1 MPFGNLSALQKDSQN
16 QQPAAIARQTELG
29 KMLALK
35 LIVVA
40 SLLLLPLLAVLYLYI
55 SEQRSA
61 LSQLRFQ
68 EKALIGVAASAE
80 FLELATTYSWY
91 EPNQFDRLQ
100 LAQQLARIESALA
113 FEHHL
118 LKRTQPLWAEL
129 TTGFKSIT
137 SSQQMLQELPELAAL
152 LLQVNLHIGSEAKIA
167 AWTIEQ
173 EQARSVNTAVI
184 IQYFANNIVLAN
196 ELSKL
201 GEAQQLEHFD
211 LAPLQA
217 ALRLAPSFA
226 NALAS
231 DSQPFNSEAASEFIR
246 RFALSEQAFEKL
258 IKSIKRLRFLEV
270 ADLSATEALQQD
282 AASALAAAQ
291 ARAGSLSELLFNV
304 VKADVTQKLKKRE
317 KRVFGLLS
325 TVAVLGAL
333 ALVLGVYLY
342 KHIRFTNQ
350 ILSHRNHDLQQG
362 IEERTME
369 LTLAHNKMQELISEL
384 KRESQKAD
392 AANRAKSLFLAS
404 MSHEIRTPLNAI
416 IGGTSLLTKAPLA
429 QKQRETLQLVQTSGN
444 ALLDLVNDI
453 LDFSKIEAGEMTIE
467 QVAFDLED
475 VVLDVTN
482 IFSLKAQDKGI
493 ALLMDFAH
501 DCEGEWQGDPTRIR
515 QILLNLVSNALK
527 FTEHGCITVTVRQQ
541 SDSLEFTVNDTGI
554 GMSQKVQDK
563 LFQSFTQADS
573 SITRKYGG
581 SGLGLSICRS
591 LTEMMYG
598 SISVKS
604 ETNVGSR
611 FIVNLPLKRMAGA
624 KPPALDAMVV
634 CQVLVINGHP
644 IVLERLRDWHCQFMA
659 MTYQEF
665 EKTGSKGVKANVVL
679 LHGRFGED
687 HLAKIRA
694 AFSEQHIILYG
705 PSENYTAAYVDH
717 CVEHRPKAEQA
728 RKLLLAAAEH
738 RPIAVSVSHS
748 VAELKYSGEVLLV
761 EDVVFNRVIAL
772 EFLEGLGLHVECAED
787 GLQAL
792 HRFKRK
798 HYGLVLMDL
807 HMPNMN
813 GIEATRAIRQYE
825 KEEGR
830 IPTPIVA
837 LTADVMRDTFDE
849 VYRTGMDDY
858 LTKPF
863 EEKKLHEVLGKYLP
877 SYCQLSQAPEPATEL
892 PVSQV
897 SGDPLFDAASLL
909 KRVRNKPE
917 RAKLLLQSYLSE
929 QDDLLRKLAV
939 AASDGDSETLAQQA
953 HALKGVSANL
963 GLMQLSHVAADIEAS
978 ALQCQNSAWPAFL
991 EQLSD
996 IMAQTNHTIDT
1007 ELAQWSDSPAP

>member
-1 MPFGNLSALQKDSQN
+1 
-16 QQPAAIARQTELG
+16 
-29 KMLALK
+29 MLALK

-40 SLLLLPLLAVLYLYI
+40 SLLLLPLLAVLYLYVN
-55 SEQRSA
+55 EQRAA
-61 LSQLRFQ
+61 LSKLRLQ
-68 EKALIGVAASAE
+68 QKAVIGVAASAE
-80 FLELATTYSWY
+80 FLELAASYSWY

-100 LAQQLARIESALA
+100 LAEQLTRIESALA
-113 FEHHL
+113 FDHHL
-118 LKRTQPLWAEL
+118 MKRTHPLWAEL
-129 TTGFKSIT
+129 TGSFKSIT
-137 SSQQMLQELPELAAL
+137 NSTQLQQELPELAAL
-152 LLQVNLHIGSEAKIA
+152 LLQVNLHLGSEANIA

-173 EQARSVNTAVI
+173 EQARSVNSAVI
-184 IQYFANNIVLAN
+184 IQYLANNIVLAN
-196 ELSKL
+196 ELTKL
-201 GEAQQLEHFD
+201 GEAKQLAHFD

-226 NALAS
+226 NALAT
-231 DSQPFNSEAASEFIR
+231 DAQPFNSEETSEFIR

-270 ADLSATEALQQD
+270 ASLNTTEALQQE
-282 AASALAAAQ
+282 AAGALAATLV
-291 ARAGSLSELLFNV
+291 RAANLSELLLDI
-304 VKADVTQKLKKRE
+304 VKTDVSQKLKVRE
-317 KRVFGLLS
+317 KHVFGLLS
-325 TVAVLGAL
+325 AVAVLGAL

-350 ILSHRNHDLQQG
+350 LLSNRNYDLEQG
-362 IEERTME
+362 IAERTAE
-369 LTLAHNKMQELISEL
+369 LTLAHNKMQELINEL
-384 KRESQKAD
+384 KRESKKAD

-453 LDFSKIEAGEMTIE
+453 LDFSKIEAGEMAIE

-493 ALLMDFAH
+493 TLLMDFPH
-501 DCEGEWQGDPTRIR
+501 SCEGEWQGDPTRIR

-527 FTEHGCITVTVRQQ
+527 FTEHGCITVTVREL
-541 SDSLEFTVNDTGI
+541 SGSLEFTVSDTGI
-554 GMSQKVQDK
+554 GMSQKVQEK

-581 SGLGLSICRS
+581 TGLGLSICRS
-591 LTEMMYG
+591 LTELMYG

-604 ETNVGSR
+604 EPNVGSR
-611 FIVNLPLKRMAGA
+611 FIVNLPLKRPAGA
-624 KPPALDAMVV
+624 KPPTIDAMAK
-634 CQVLVINGHP
+634 CQVAVINGHP
-644 IVLERLRDWHCQFMA
+644 IVLERLRDWHCHISA
-659 MTYQEF
+659 MTLQEF
-665 EKTGSKGVKANVVL
+665 DKTGSKGIKANVVL

-687 HLAKIRA
+687 HLAKVRA
-694 AFSEQHIILYG
+694 AFPDQQIILYG
-705 PSENYTAAYVDH
+705 PSENYTAPYIDH
-717 CVEHRPKAEQA
+717 CVEQRPKAEQA
-728 RKLLLAAAEH
+728 RKLLLAAAER
-738 RPIAVSVSHS
+738 RPIAVNVSRS

-792 HRFKRK
+792 HCFKRK

-813 GIEATRAIRQYE
+813 GIESTRAIREYE
-825 KEEGR
+825 QGNGR

-849 VYRTGMDDY
+849 VYRAGMDDY

-863 EEKKLHEVLGKYLP
+863 EDKKLHEVLGKYLP
-877 SYCQLSQAPEPATEL
+877 SYCQLSQAPEPVPESATL
-892 PVSQV
+892 VARR
-897 SGDPLFDAASLL
+897 DPLFDAASLL

-917 RAKLLLQSYLSE
+917 RAKLLLDSYRGE
-929 QDDLLRKLAV
+929 QDDLLRKLAA

-978 ALQCQNSAWPAFL
+978 ALQSQNNAWPGYL
-991 EQLSD
+991 EQLSE
-996 IMAQTNHTIDT
+996 IMMQTNHTIDA
-1007 ELAQWSDSPAP
+1007 ELARWEDSISS

>member
-1 MPFGNLSALQKDSQN
+1 MPFGNLSALQKDTQN

-40 SLLLLPLLAVLYLYI
+40 SLLLLPLLAVLYLYVN
-55 SEQRSA
+55 EQRTA
-61 LSQLRFQ
+61 LGKLRFQ
-68 EKALIGVAASAE
+68 EKAIIGVAASAE
-80 FLELATTYSWY
+80 FLELAASYSWY
-91 EPNQFDRLQ
+91 QPNQFDRLQ
-100 LAQQLARIESALA
+100 LAEQLARIESALA
-113 FEHHL
+113 FDLHL
-118 LKRTQPLWAEL
+118 MKRTHPPWTEL
-129 TTGFKSIT
+129 TGSFKGIT
-137 SSQQMLQELPELAAL
+137 NSKQLQRELPELAAL
-152 LLQVNLHIGSEAKIA
+152 LLQVNLHIGSEANIA

-173 EQARSVNTAVI
+173 EQARSVNSAVI
-184 IQYFANNIVLAN
+184 IQYLANNIVLAN
-196 ELSKL
+196 ELTKL
-201 GEAQQLEHFD
+201 GEAQQLAHFD

-226 NALAS
+226 NALAT
-231 DSQPFNSEAASEFIR
+231 DAQPFNSEETSEFIR

-270 ADLSATEALQQD
+270 ASLNATEALQQE
-282 AASALAAAQ
+282 AASSLAATQ
-291 ARAGSLSELLFNV
+291 ARAANLSELLLNV
-304 VKADVTQKLKKRE
+304 VKADVAQKLKVRE

-325 TVAVLGAL
+325 VVAVLGAL

-350 ILSHRNHDLQQG
+350 ILSNRNLDLEQG
-362 IEERTME
+362 IAERTAE
-369 LTLAHNKMQELISEL
+369 LTLAHNKMQELINEL
-384 KRESQKAD
+384 KHESKKAD

-475 VVLDVTN
+475 VVLDVAN

-493 ALLMDFAH
+493 TLLMDFAH
-501 DCEGEWQGDPTRIR
+501 SCEGEWQGDPTRIR

-527 FTEHGCITVTVRQQ
+527 FTEHGCITVTVREI
-541 SDSLEFTVNDTGI
+541 SGSLEFTINDTGI

-581 SGLGLSICRS
+581 TGLGLSICRS
-591 LTEMMYG
+591 LTELMYG
-598 SISVKS
+598 SITVKS
-604 ETNVGSR
+604 EPNVGSR
-611 FIVNLPLKRMAGA
+611 FIVNLPLKRPAGA
-624 KPPALDAMVV
+624 KPPALDAMAK
-634 CQVLVINGHP
+634 CQVAVINGHP
-644 IVLERLRDWHCQFMA
+644 IVLERLRDWHYQFTA
-659 MTYQEF
+659 MTLQEF
-665 EKTGSKGVKANVVL
+665 EKAGSKGMKANVVL

-687 HLAKIRA
+687 HLVKVRA
-694 AFSEQHIILYG
+694 AFPDQQIILYG
-705 PSENYTAAYVDH
+705 PSENHTAPYIDH
-717 CVEHRPKAEQA
+717 CVEQRPKAEQA
-728 RKLLLAAAEH
+728 RKLLLAAAER
-738 RPIAVSVSHS
+738 RPIAVNVSRS

-787 GLQAL
+787 GVQAL

-813 GIEATRAIRQYE
+813 GIEATRAIREYE
-825 KEEGR
+825 KEQGR
-830 IPTPIVA
+830 IPVPIVA

-849 VYRTGMDDY
+849 VYRAGMDDY

-863 EEKKLHEVLGKYLP
+863 EDKKLHEVLGKYLP
-877 SYCQLSQAPEPATEL
+877 SYCQLSQAPEPAAEANSPT
-892 PVSQV
+892 VS
-897 SGDPLFDAASLL
+897 SDPLFDTASLL

-917 RAKLLLQSYLSE
+917 RAKLLLDSYRGE
-929 QDDLLRKLAV
+929 QDDLLRKLAA

-978 ALQCQNSAWPAFL
+978 ALQSQKSVWPGYL

-996 IMAQTNHTIDT
+996 VMTQTNQTIDT
-1007 ELAQWSDSPAP
+1007 ELARWSDSIPS